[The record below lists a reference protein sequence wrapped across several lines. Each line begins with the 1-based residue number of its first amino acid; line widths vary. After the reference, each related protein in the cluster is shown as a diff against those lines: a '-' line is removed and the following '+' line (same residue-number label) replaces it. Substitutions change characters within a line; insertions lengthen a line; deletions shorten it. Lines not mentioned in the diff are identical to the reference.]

1 MQGKK
6 ESVKN
11 NAWVAM
17 EQPTD
22 LSSFSIRGSLQ
33 EGTAFLG
40 MGV

>member
-11 NAWVAM
+11 KAWVAM

-22 LSSFSIRGSLQ
+22 LRSFSIRGSLQ
-33 EGTAFLG
+33 EGTDFLG
-40 MGV
+40 IGV

>member
-1 MQGKK
+1 MRGKK

-11 NAWVAM
+11 KAWVAM

-33 EGTAFLG
+33 EGTDFLV

>member
-11 NAWVAM
+11 KDWVAM

-22 LSSFSIRGSLQ
+22 LRSFSIRGSLQ
-33 EGTAFLG
+33 EGTDFLG

>member
-11 NAWVAM
+11 KVWVAM

-22 LSSFSIRGSLQ
+22 LSSFSIPGSLQ
-33 EGTAFLG
+33 EGTDFLG

>member
-11 NAWVAM
+11 KAWVAM

-22 LSSFSIRGSLQ
+22 LRPFSIRKPANLAAALKGFSK
-33 EGTAFLG
+33 
-40 MGV
+40 